1 MKKLALGSILG
12 AIIIFVWQFL
22 SFSLLELHGNAIR
35 YTPNQAEV
43 LEYLSRQFPE
53 SGSYYLPRTPP
64 GASSEEM
71 DKALKDAQG
80 KPWAIISYH
89 KSLNMSMGANMGRG
103 ILINIIMVGLVCWI
117 LSKLRSPDFTTI
129 LLVSISI
136 GLIGFFNLPYTGH
149 IWYETFDLNAYL
161 VDAVVG
167 WGLVG
172 MVLGWIYRKKDSVN
186 ES

>member
-1 MKKLALGSILG
+1 MGSILG
-12 AIIIFVWQFL
+12 AIVIFIWQFL
-22 SFSLLELHGNAIR
+22 SFSLLEMHMKATN
-35 YTPNQAEV
+35 YTPKQTEV
-43 LEYLSRQFPE
+43 LNYLSSQFSE

-71 DKALKDAQG
+71 DKALKEAQG
-80 KPWAIISYH
+80 KPWAIVSYH
-89 KSLNMSMGANMGRG
+89 KSLNVSMGANMARG
-103 ILINIIMVGLVCWI
+103 LLINVIMVGLVCWI

-129 LLVSISI
+129 LLVSIAI

-149 IWYETFDLNAYL
+149 IWYETFDLTAYL

-172 MVLGWIYRKKDSVN
+172 MVLGWIYRKKDIITD
-186 ES
+186 